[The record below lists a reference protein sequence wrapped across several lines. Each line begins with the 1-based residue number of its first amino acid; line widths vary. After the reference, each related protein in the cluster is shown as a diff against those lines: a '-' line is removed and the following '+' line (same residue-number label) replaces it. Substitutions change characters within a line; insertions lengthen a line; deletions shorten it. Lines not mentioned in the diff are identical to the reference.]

1 MKKSKFSEEKIVAI
15 LKEAQSGT
23 SSIQDICRKNGISGN
38 TFYQWKKKYNGVEV
52 AELKKMKEL
61 ETENAKLKRLVANLS
76 LDNLMLKDVL
86 SKKW

>member
-15 LKEAQSGT
+15 LKESQSGT
-23 SSIQDICRKNGISGN
+23 STVLDLCRKHGITN
-38 TFYQWKKKYNGVEV
+38 ATFYTWKRKYNGVEV

-61 ETENAKLKRLVANLS
+61 EAENAKLKRLVANLS
-76 LDNLMLKDVL
+76 LDNLILKDIN